1 MAQSLNLVEIFSSV
15 QGEGIHVGESTLFLR
30 FGGCDLR
37 CRWCDSPA
45 TWHPAKQCRI
55 ETERGAGG
63 GRNVPNPV
71 SLADALAAV
80 DALDL
85 PAHRWVSLT
94 GGEPL
99 LQASAAEMLARA
111 LRARGAR
118 VYLET
123 HGLASDALQRLV
135 DAVDLVSMDW
145 KLASD
150 VRRAEGQQAEAA
162 ADFHEAHAAFL
173 RVARA
178 APESFV
184 KVVVT
189 PATRDEEIDRMA
201 ACVAA
206 VDPATPV
213 VLQPVTPFGAVREA
227 PAPERLLAFATRL
240 SLSLADVRLI
250 PQTHKLYGAP

>member
-1 MAQSLNLVEIFSSV
+1 LTESLNLVEVFSSV
-15 QGEGIHVGESTLFLR
+15 QGEGTHVGESTLFLR

-37 CRWCDSPA
+37 CGWCDSPG
-45 TWHPAKQCRI
+45 TWRRAKTCRI

-63 GRNVPNPV
+63 GRRVPNPV
-71 SLADALAAV
+71 SLADALAAA
-80 DALDL
+80 DALEL
-85 PAHRWVSLT
+85 TAHRWASLT

-99 LQASAAEMLARA
+99 LQASAAEALARA

-145 KLASD
+145 KLSSD
-150 VRRAEGQQAEAA
+150 VRRAEGPRAGIAAE
-162 ADFHEAHAAFL
+162 FHEAHAAFL

-178 APESFV
+178 APEVLV

-189 PATRDEEIDRMA
+189 PATRDQEIDRMA
-201 ACVAA
+201 ACIAA
-206 VDPATPV
+206 VEPTTPV
-213 VLQPVTPFGAVREA
+213 VLQPVTPFGAVREG
-227 PAPERLLAFATRL
+227 PAPGRLLALVARL
-240 SLSLADVRLI
+240 SRSLPDVRLI
-250 PQTHKLYGAP
+250 PQTHKLYGAL

>member
-1 MAQSLNLVEIFSSV
+1 LAESLNLVEIFSSV

-45 TWHPAKQCRI
+45 TWYPAKQCRI
-55 ETERGAGG
+55 ESERGAGG
-63 GRNVPNPV
+63 GRSVPNPV
-71 SLADALAAV
+71 SLGDALAAA

-99 LQASAAEMLARA
+99 LQASAAEALARA

-123 HGLASDALQRLV
+123 HGLASEALRRLV
-135 DAVDLVSMDW
+135 DGVDLVSMDW

-150 VRRAEGQQAEAA
+150 VRRAEGAGA

-178 APESFV
+178 APEVFV

-189 PATRDEEIDRMA
+189 AATREEEIARMA
-201 ACVAA
+201 ACIAA
-206 VDPATPV
+206 VDATTPV
-213 VLQPVTPFGAVREA
+213 VLQPVTPFGAVREV
-227 PAPERLLAFATRL
+227 PAPRRLLALAAQLSR
-240 SLSLADVRLI
+240 SLSDVRLI
-250 PQTHKLYGAP
+250 PQTHGLYGAP

>member
-1 MAQSLNLVEIFSSV
+1 MTESLNLVEIFSSV

-30 FGGCDLR
+30 FAGCDLR
-37 CRWCDSPA
+37 CRWCDSPE
-45 TWHPAKQCRI
+45 TWRPAKRCRI

-63 GRNVPNPV
+63 GRDVPNPV
-71 SLADALAAV
+71 SLADALAALE
-80 DALDL
+80 ALDL
-85 PAHRWVSLT
+85 PAHRWASLT

-99 LQASAAEMLARA
+99 LQASAAEGLARA

-123 HGLASDALQRLV
+123 HGLASDALRRLV
-135 DAVDLVSMDW
+135 DAVALVSMDW

-150 VRRAEGQQAEAA
+150 VRRAEDQQAEVA

-178 APESFV
+178 APEVFV

-189 PATRDEEIDRMA
+189 PATRDQEIDRMA

-206 VDPATPV
+206 VDSTIPV
-213 VLQPVTPFGAVREA
+213 VLQPVTPFGGVRKG
-227 PAPERLLAFATRL
+227 PTPERLLALSARL
-240 SLSLADVRLI
+240 SRSLPDVRLI
-250 PQTHKLYGAP
+250 PQTHKLYGAS